1 MNLHYSEFMENEYY
15 TDVLYICKETKNG
28 GYDRSMPS
36 MITEIEYFSWVKLLR
51 FGGILCH
58 MKLTFLG
65 TGTSHGIP
73 VIACDC
79 PVCTSSDPKDQRNR
93 CSVFIEDQSSDLHIL
108 IDAGPEFRI
117 QAIKYKIKKLDTLLL
132 THSHADHLHGVD
144 DIRIFSCTR
153 PAVSNKPSTK
163 IPVHIYGNDNTISDF
178 RNRFDYMFI
187 IHDGGGGVAHVDL
200 NSMTPY
206 STSNPLVIKNCSLVP
221 VDLEHGHT
229 LCTGYVINKKLA
241 YLTDVSRIPEHSF
254 KRLAHNNPP
263 SAPLEHLII
272 DGLRPRPHSTHFSFD
287 QALEA
292 ADRIGAKHT
301 WITHICHDMCH
312 KDIEKYIEERL
323 PQYKNLQEIVKN
335 GGTVSPAWDGLEI
348 LF

>member
-1 MNLHYSEFMENEYY
+1 MNTIQTYFIFAKKPKM
-15 TDVLYICKETKNG
+15 VATKG
-28 GYDRSMPS
+28 SMPS
-36 MITEIEYFSWVKLLR
+36 MIAEIEYFSWVKLLR

-93 CSVFIEDQSSDLHIL
+93 CSVFIEDKSSDLHIL

-117 QAIKYKIKKLDTLLL
+117 QAIKYKIKKIDTLLL

-229 LCTGYVINKKLA
+229 LCTGYIINKKLA